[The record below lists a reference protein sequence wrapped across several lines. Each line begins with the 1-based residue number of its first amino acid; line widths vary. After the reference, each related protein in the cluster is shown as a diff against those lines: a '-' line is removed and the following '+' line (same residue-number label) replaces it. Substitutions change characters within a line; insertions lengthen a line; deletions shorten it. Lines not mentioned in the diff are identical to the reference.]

1 MKSPIELNSLLSR
14 FFCYMTWFIVSP
26 DLTQHWTTY
35 KRGLYVKF
43 YYFFETIS
51 QRFKNYKLSFP
62 KEIQGK
68 FFEEEAAWIEI
79 LREFQKS
86 QCFFALTKQFARIH
100 TSSLINIE
108 KILNRPITK
117 FYNSDDVNV
126 IAAELRLTKT
136 RPISFY
142 KKHNLS

>member
-1 MKSPIELNSLLSR
+1 MRKALKAKENFADNHGHNILSLLDAL
-14 FFCYMTWFIVSP
+14 P
-26 DLTQHWTTY
+26 
-35 KRGLYVKF
+35 
-43 YYFFETIS
+43 
-51 QRFKNYKLSFP
+51 NFP
-62 KEIQGK
+62 FSIQ
-68 FFEEEAAWIEI
+68 
-79 LREFQKS
+79 L
-86 QCFFALTKQFARIH
+86 ARIH

-108 KILNRPITK
+108 KILNGPITK